1 MSIFLNSKIEGVEV
15 LHSKKIIH
23 KDLKPGNI
31 LLNVDA
37 KTGEWDNEN
46 FVVTDFGISTQTD
59 GFIPNGEGTPGF
71 ADPEQILGK
80 PHYYSD
86 IYSTARIIGF
96 GCKNFNNFEKIKEN

>member
-1 MSIFLNSKIEGVEV
+1 M
-15 LHSKKIIH
+15 
-23 KDLKPGNI
+23 
-31 LLNVDA
+31 NVDA

-46 FVVTDFGISTQTD
+46 FVLTDFGISTKTD

-71 ADPEQILGK
+71 ADPVQILGK

-96 GCKNFNNFEKIKEN
+96 GCKNFLLNFL